1 MTSYIRGWLP
11 SMPSMPSMPGMPS
24 FDWFFDLATYLGFY
38 AKSGKLL
45 LLGLDNAG
53 KTTLLHMLRD
63 DRVAA
68 HAPTQ
73 RTTKETLTL
82 GAVAFE
88 CYDLGGHAEARE
100 IWRDYYVDVS
110 AIVYMVD
117 AYDIARLPESK
128 RELDSLLTEPAL
140 THVPIVVLGNKI
152 DLPSAL
158 SETELRNALGLQIT
172 TGKNLAQMPEG
183 HRPVELFMC
192 SVINRAGFA
201 EGFRW
206 AARFI

>member
-11 SMPSMPSMPGMPS
+11 SMPSMPSMPS

-63 DRVAA
+63 DRVSA

-100 IWRDYYVDVS
+100 IWRDYYVDAS

-117 AYDIARLPESK
+117 AYDLNRLPESK
-128 RELDSLLTEPAL
+128 RELDSLLVSDEL
-140 THVPIVVLGNKI
+140 KHVSIVVLGNKI

-158 SETELRNALGLQIT
+158 SETELRHALGLQQT
-172 TGKNLAQMPEG
+172 TGKSAVRIPDG

-206 AARFI
+206 VAQFI